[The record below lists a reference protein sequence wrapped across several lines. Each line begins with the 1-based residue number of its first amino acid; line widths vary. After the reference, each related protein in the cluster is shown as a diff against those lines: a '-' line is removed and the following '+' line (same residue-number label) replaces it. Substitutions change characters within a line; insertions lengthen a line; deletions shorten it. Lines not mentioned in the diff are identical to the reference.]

1 MQAVKHPADEMTPWE
16 RKKAIDDGRDFDR
29 YPAVPFMSLNV
40 IFPESVSGIFGIC
53 RKKWRRRRF
62 VCLTDMAMTAS

>member
-29 YPAVPFMSLNV
+29 YPAVPFMSEFKCYL
-40 IFPESVSGIFGIC
+40 SGVSIWDC